1 MISSVGSAGGGGL
14 LAAVMKEA
22 TATQEVEIAVLKKS
36 QDLEKANGESALK
49 LIASATP
56 ATSSGKVDFYL

>member
-1 MISSVGSAGGGGL
+1 MISSVGSAGGGSL
-14 LAAVMKEA
+14 LAAVTKGA
-22 TATQEVEIAVLKKS
+22 AVTQEVEIAVLKKN

-56 ATSSGKVDFYL
+56 ATSSGKVDFYV

>member
-22 TATQEVEIAVLKKS
+22 TAAQDVEITLIKKS

-49 LIASATP
+49 LIASATT
-56 ATSSGKVDFYL
+56 AVSSGQIDVYV